1 VWQSAPHLPHGW
13 ERGYLFDQSSRT
25 LFCGDLFTQPGMGEQ
40 ALVEHDIVESSE
52 AFRRHSDYFSYS
64 LHAPALIDKLAQL
77 RSELL
82 TCMHGSAWS
91 GDGAAHLRK
100 LDQSL
105 AATSA

>member
-1 VWQSAPHLPHGW
+1 MTTSL
-13 ERGYLFDQSSRT
+13 LT
-25 LFCGDLFTQPGMGEQ
+25 DLSGTD
-40 ALVEHDIVESSE
+40 A
-52 AFRRHSDYFSYS
+52 ARHIGTGG
-64 LHAPALIDKLAQL
+64 ALIDKLAQL

>member
-64 LHAPALIDKLAQL
+64 VHAPA
-77 RSELL
+77 
-82 TCMHGSAWS
+82 
-91 GDGAAHLRK
+91 GAC
-100 LDQSL
+100 Q
-105 AATSA
+105 